1 MINDDLKH
9 IEFVIYCIETYKG
22 KKNLNGKVIY
32 ENFKNTGAIEYIDK
46 NYEALHT
53 FGDEHIIWN
62 IDEFL
67 NNKTASSTSSPT
79 G

>member
-1 MINDDLKH
+1 MRDNDLKH
-9 IEFVIYCIETYKG
+9 TDFVVYCIETYKG
-22 KKNLNGKVIY
+22 KKDIGGEKAYQTLK
-32 ENFKNTGAIEYIDK
+32 EAGAIDYIDE

-53 FGDEHIIWN
+53 FGDDQIVWN

-67 NNKTASSTSSPT
+67 SNRIIA